1 MKKTNPPRILLE
13 HHLKTLRLS
22 VFLREHRKIATQCA
36 SDKCDYETYLLRLS
50 EQELLEREERG
61 TERRIRAAK
70 FPVLKTMADFDFGA
84 ARSLNKK

>member
-36 SDKCDYETYLLRLS
+36 SDKCDYETYLVPVA
-50 EQELLEREERG
+50 ERG
-61 TERRIRAAK
+61 I
-70 FPVLKTMADFDFGA
+70 LKKYTPAINPH
-84 ARSLNKK
+84 LEKY